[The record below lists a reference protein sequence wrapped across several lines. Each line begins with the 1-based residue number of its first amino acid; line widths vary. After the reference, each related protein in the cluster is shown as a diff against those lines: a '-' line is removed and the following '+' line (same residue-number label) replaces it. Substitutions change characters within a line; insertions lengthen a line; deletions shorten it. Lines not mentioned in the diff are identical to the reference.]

1 MSEENNLV
9 AVVRTEFGKGAARR
23 ARRDGQVPTVLYGH
37 GEDPRH
43 LNVPARDFAAIL
55 RAHGT
60 NAILTLDIE
69 GTEQVALTKSVVV
82 HPIRNYIEHADLLVI
97 KKGEKVTIDVNVIVV
112 GDAAAGTMVAQDAS
126 TISIEADALHIPEQ
140 IEVSVEGLEIG
151 TQILASQLELPKGST
166 LQADADTLIV
176 NVVAAPTE
184 ADLEEGAEAP
194 PPTRLQKR
202 PDPLGSNRTHCA
214 RRVIPIR
221 SDAPFVRSRKNQARK

>member
-23 ARRDGQVPTVLYGH
+23 ARRDGQVPAVLYGH

-194 PPTRLQKR
+194 AA
-202 PDPLGSNRTHCA
+202 DEA
-214 RRVIPIR
+214 
-221 SDAPFVRSRKNQARK
+221 AEEA